1 MAVRGP
7 RHPVGAA
14 AHLGPCPLASCW
26 LTTKSYPV
34 SELSTLGDLF
44 KERVSLTLLKATL
57 MLHLGVLASSVELEL
72 SPGYTAPVL
81 RRRRDWRG
89 LRRPRGADASARDV
103 SGD

>member
-72 SPGYTAPVL
+72 YGREPQVTGVHRTCAETQ
-81 RRRRDWRG
+81 
-89 LRRPRGADASARDV
+89 A
-103 SGD
+103 